1 MPIIKLDEE
10 HKYTV
15 DGRPCPGV
23 SEVLKGCGAV
33 DDRFYRAH
41 LHATARGKKVH
52 AATAEADCFGESWGE
67 WLLPTEPEDGDI
79 VNYLLA
85 YSTFR
90 RESKIE
96 ILGIEKKGYA
106 EIDGHGYCGT
116 YDRLAKLNGR
126 LCLFD
131 IKTGAREA
139 WHGLQLEAYAGLVAE
154 KEIDLYGLYL
164 KPSGK
169 YQLTAYPRDMVQR
182 NSWRFALNKFYE
194 GKTI

>member
-23 SEVLKGCGAV
+23 SEILKWCGGV
-33 DDRFYRAH
+33 DDRFYRSH
-41 LHATARGKKVH
+41 PHATARGKKVH
-52 AATAEADCFGESWGE
+52 AATAEADCFGDSWGE
-67 WLLPTEPEDGDI
+67 WLLPAAPEDGDI

-96 ILGIEKKGYA
+96 ILEIEKKGYA
-106 EIDGHGYCGT
+106 EIDGLGYCGT

-126 LCLFD
+126 LCIID
-131 IKTGAREA
+131 IKTGARAA

-164 KPSGK
+164 KPSGR
-169 YQLTAYPRDMVQR
+169 YQLTAYPRTWELGIEWERMLF
-182 NSWRFALNKFYE
+182 SFSE
-194 GKTI
+194 GQK